1 MSPVRNLFHGSLFF
15 VIVTYAQRESANEKL
30 KRCCKAQESK
40 FTNNQTAI
48 NVCLRAYCDFDSIS
62 QTNIL
67 VYLKH
72 CDNRVVG
79 TMFSCASSNVDHTKC
94 CVDKGVSKKC
104 LEYCSAQDGAPNNY
118 VDYIFCVEEFN
129 SIRDCFADFL
139 EKHEPFAE

>member
-62 QTNIL
+62 QTNVFLYYIMKKDHL
-67 VYLKH
+67 IFYVRQLGFTVHYCLDDLFMNHGSAPALWWRIMNEIREMLRIIYISIHK
-72 CDNRVVG
+72 RL
-79 TMFSCASSNVDHTKC
+79 SN
-94 CVDKGVSKKC
+94 
-104 LEYCSAQDGAPNNY
+104 ENIQY
-118 VDYIFCVEEFN
+118 
-129 SIRDCFADFL
+129 
-139 EKHEPFAE
+139 